1 MIRSG
6 LSLLSGMFLAL
17 GLLWLLALLVAPP
30 EADPEPLQ
38 EMTMTL
44 VEPPAPAAQAP
55 ATQPETPVAET
66 PPPPAPSLSPV
77 AESQVAMPALEVPDT
92 PEPPVE
98 LDSRLPELDAAPEP
112 APEPEPTPRPEPT
125 PEPAPE
131 PTPEEA
137 TSEPVSEASA
147 SASQDIGQGE
157 AAGQDVATETTSN
170 EPVSVG
176 QVSPANRV
184 NPVYPSRAQR
194 RGLEG
199 FVEVRFI
206 ILRDGSVNASSIEVT
221 RAQPRRVFDRAAR
234 EAIAQWQFEPSG
246 QRRRATQRIEF
257 QLR

>member
-30 EADPEPLQ
+30 EAKPELMQ

-55 ATQPETPVAET
+55 ATQPEAPVAET
-66 PPPPAPSLSPV
+66 PPPPAPSLSPI
-77 AESQVAMPALEVPDT
+77 AESQIAMPALEVPDT

-98 LDSRLPELDAAPEP
+98 LNSRLPELDVAPEP
-112 APEPEPTPRPEPT
+112 TPEPEPTPK
-125 PEPAPE
+125 PAPE
-131 PTPEEA
+131 EA
-137 TSEPVSEASA
+137 PREQVSEESA
-147 SASQDIGQGE
+147 SASQDVGQGE
-157 AAGQDVATETTSN
+157 ASSQEVAAETTSN

-184 NPVYPSRAQR
+184 NPIYPSRAQR

-206 ILRDGSVNASSIEVT
+206 IRRDGGVKASSIEVT

-234 EAIAQWQFEPSG
+234 EAIAQWQFEPNG

-257 QLR
+257 KLR